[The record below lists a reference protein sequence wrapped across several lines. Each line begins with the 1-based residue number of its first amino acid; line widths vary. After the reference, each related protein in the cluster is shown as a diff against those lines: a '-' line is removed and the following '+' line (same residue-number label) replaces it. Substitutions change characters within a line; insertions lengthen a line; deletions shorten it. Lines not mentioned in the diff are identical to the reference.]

1 MVLKQRESSGHW
13 NLFTIYFC
21 RLSRISR
28 MKKLLLTGDVK
39 REGEGVTKYVDD
51 ARKLFVLS
59 FQLPSQIGS
68 ILTGA

>member
-1 MVLKQRESSGHW
+1 
-13 NLFTIYFC
+13 
-21 RLSRISR
+21 